1 MLYRTCFALAPVGS
15 SSAGK
20 YLSCMHVACS
30 QASELVMMDK
40 GGGNFDRG
48 AYQCQ
53 LLK

>member
-1 MLYRTCFALAPVGS
+1 MLYRTCFTLAPVTS

-20 YLSCMHVACS
+20 SLCMHVAAK
-30 QASELVMMDK
+30 QAPELVMMGK

>member
-1 MLYRTCFALAPVGS
+1 MLYRTCFALAPVLNWVLLMQ
-15 SSAGK
+15 AN
-20 YLSCMHVACS
+20 LSCMHVAVK
-30 QASELVMMDK
+30 LLNNK